1 MNNNKA
7 ATVREM
13 LKNWSIAQKAGA
25 LLPCPRCGRI
35 HTQSERRTDALSRR
49 YDVDV
54 CAKCGTIEAL
64 EDAEYSAEETGTP
77 KLPIDSK
84 EYNDYRLERWW
95 IAKSFLGIV
104 QCERTKFAQYE
115 KAENGSVIVEVDKK
129 VMLSKQDIDDI
140 VCMALEGGITYWCDY
155 ARVDGEFLGEYA
167 SDQISRGGSLILH
180 DKEDDLEYA
189 LDLDNFIGGF
199 VTACKDGYADEWFDD
214 DGGVDCGMIDAD
226 GADVIIQ
233 YALFGEVVYG

>member
-1 MNNNKA
+1 MNNRKA
-7 ATVREM
+7 ATIREM

-35 HTQSERRTDALSRR
+35 HTQSERSADALSRR
-49 YDVDV
+49 YCVDV

-64 EDAEYSAEETGTP
+64 EDSEYFVENERP
-77 KLPIDSK
+77 QLPAGSK

-115 KAENGSVIVEVDKK
+115 KDDNGNVIVEVDKK
-129 VMLSKQDIDDI
+129 VKLSKQDIDDI
-140 VCMALEGGITYWCDY
+140 VCTALEGGITYWCDY
-155 ARVDGEFLGEYA
+155 ARVDGDYLGEYV

-180 DKEDDLEYA
+180 DEEDDLEYA

-199 VTACKDGYADEWFDD
+199 VTACKDGYAYEWFDD
-214 DGGVDCGMIDAD
+214 DGSVDFGMIDAD
-226 GADVIIQ
+226 AADVIIQ